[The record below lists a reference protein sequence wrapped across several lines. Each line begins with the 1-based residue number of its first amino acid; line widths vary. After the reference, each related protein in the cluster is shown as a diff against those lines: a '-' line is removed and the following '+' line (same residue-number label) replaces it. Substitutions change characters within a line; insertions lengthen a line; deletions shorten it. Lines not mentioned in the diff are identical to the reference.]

1 VVFNFFTDTQ
11 VTDILGRGQ
20 NAKVTADSSISGL
33 TFDPVD
39 GNLYWIDT
47 RRSSVLVQ
55 SVRTMT
61 KLTIMENLVSPSAIL
76 FLDDRRQLI
85 VADGQRLLSARPDGT
100 GVSVLAERLPG
111 GNATALAYARAERA
125 LYLAHPSRRLI
136 GRFGLERRESATTFL
151 GGIGEIA
158 DLAVNEGLLYWTE
171 KGALELFW
179 VKMDK

>member
-1 VVFNFFTDTQ
+1 
-11 VTDILGRGQ
+11 
-20 NAKVTADSSISGL
+20 VTADNSISGL
-33 TFDPVD
+33 AFDSVD

-47 RRSSVLVQ
+47 RRASVLVQ

-61 KLTIMENLVSPSAIL
+61 KRTIIENLASPSAIL

-100 GVSVLAERLPG
+100 ALTTLVERLP
-111 GNATALAYARAERA
+111 GNATALAYARADQT

-136 GRFGLERRESATTFL
+136 SQLGLERRDPAVTFL
-151 GGIGEIA
+151 AGIGEVA
-158 DLAVNEGLLYWTE
+158 DLAVNEDLLYWTE
-171 KGALELFW
+171 KGAAELFW